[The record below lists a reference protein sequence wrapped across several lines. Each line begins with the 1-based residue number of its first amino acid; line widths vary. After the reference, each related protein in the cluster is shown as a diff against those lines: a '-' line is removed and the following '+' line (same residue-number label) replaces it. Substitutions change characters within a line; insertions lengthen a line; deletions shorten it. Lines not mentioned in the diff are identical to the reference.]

1 MDYNK
6 ERTCL
11 SVIPTEMA
19 DGRNP
24 TGFHSEGGRFMSIS
38 RKYFDKTARGDEVT
52 QYTLTNHK
60 GASVSVID
68 FGGIVTSI
76 VVPDRDGKLADV
88 NLGFDV
94 VDTYDGKGGSMGALI
109 GRVGNRIG
117 GAAFDLEGRHY
128 VLGKNDG
135 ENNLHGGPEGFS
147 QRMWKA
153 ESIEGRDGDTLRLTL
168 TSPDGD
174 QGFPGRLD
182 VTVDYT
188 WNDDCELGVH
198 YMAVTDRPTLCNMT
212 NHAYFNLDGHDAGTV
227 ENLTLQ
233 INADCVTEAD
243 PALIPTGR
251 LLPQKGLAYDFTEE
265 VRLGDVLARTPVDPV
280 MRDAGGVDFNYCAGR
295 NRETKLIATL
305 RSPKTGRR
313 MDVITDQPGV
323 QCYTGQGLNHTGKGG
338 VHYGPYA
345 GVCLETQH
353 YPDAIHQPHF
363 ESYVL
368 RPQDKYDTF
377 TIFRFTAE

>member
-1 MDYNK
+1 
-6 ERTCL
+6 
-11 SVIPTEMA
+11 
-19 DGRNP
+19 
-24 TGFHSEGGRFMSIS
+24 MSIS

-52 QYTLTNHK
+52 QYTLTNHQ

-88 NLGFDV
+88 NLGFDN

-117 GAAFDLEGRHY
+117 GAAFDLEGHHY
-128 VLGKNDG
+128 VLGKNNG

-153 ESIEGRDGDTLRLTL
+153 EPIEGRDGDTLRLTL

-174 QGFPGRLD
+174 QGFPGKLD

-188 WNDDCELGVH
+188 WNDACELGIH
-198 YMAVTDRPTLCNMT
+198 YMAVTDKPTLCNMT

-233 INADCVTEAD
+233 INADSVTEAD

-265 VRLGDVLARTPVDPV
+265 VRLGDVLAKTPVDPV
-280 MRDAGGVDFNYCAGR
+280 MRDAGGVDFNFCAGR
-295 NRETKLIATL
+295 DRETKVIATL

-323 QCYTGQGLNHTGKGG
+323 QCYTGQGLDNTGKGG
-338 VHYGPYA
+338 VHYGRYA

-353 YPDAIHQPHF
+353 YPDAIHHPHF

-377 TIFRFTAE
+377 TIYRFTAE

>member
-1 MDYNK
+1 
-6 ERTCL
+6 
-11 SVIPTEMA
+11 
-19 DGRNP
+19 
-24 TGFHSEGGRFMSIS
+24 MSIS
-38 RKYFDKTARGDEVT
+38 RKYFDKTARGEEVT

-88 NLGFDV
+88 NLGFDN
-94 VDTYDGKGGSMGALI
+94 VDTYDGKGGCMGALI

-128 VLGKNDG
+128 TLGKNDG

-147 QRMWKA
+147 QRMWKV
-153 ESIEGRDGDTLRLTL
+153 EPIEGKDSDTLRLTL

-174 QGFPGRLD
+174 QGFPGKLD

-188 WNDDCELGVH
+188 WNDDCELGIH
-198 YMAVTDRPTLCNMT
+198 YMAVTDKPTLCNMT

-233 INADCVTEAD
+233 VNADCVTEAD
-243 PALIPTGR
+243 QALIPTGR

-265 VRLGDVLARTPVDPV
+265 IRLGDVLAKEHYLTLEKTASDCLQCGHCNSRCPFSVDQ
-280 MRDAGGVDFNYCAGR
+280 MARMEEIQKYFGR
-295 NRETKLIATL
+295 
-305 RSPKTGRR
+305 
-313 MDVITDQPGV
+313 
-323 QCYTGQGLNHTGKGG
+323 
-338 VHYGPYA
+338 
-345 GVCLETQH
+345 
-353 YPDAIHQPHF
+353 
-363 ESYVL
+363 
-368 RPQDKYDTF
+368 
-377 TIFRFTAE
+377 

>member
-1 MDYNK
+1 
-6 ERTCL
+6 
-11 SVIPTEMA
+11 
-19 DGRNP
+19 
-24 TGFHSEGGRFMSIS
+24 MSIS
-38 RKYFDKTARGDEVT
+38 RKYFDKTARGEEVT

-153 ESIEGRDGDTLRLTL
+153 EPIEGRDGDTLRLTL

-174 QGFPGRLD
+174 QGFPGKLD

-188 WNDDCELGVH
+188 WNDACELGIH
-198 YMAVTDRPTLCNMT
+198 YMAVTDKPTLCNMT

-265 VRLGDVLARTPVDPV
+265 VRLGDVLARTPVDPI

-295 NRETKLIATL
+295 DRETKLIATL

-323 QCYTGQGLNHTGKGG
+323 QCYTGQGLDHTGKGG

>member
-1 MDYNK
+1 
-6 ERTCL
+6 
-11 SVIPTEMA
+11 
-19 DGRNP
+19 
-24 TGFHSEGGRFMSIS
+24 MSIS
-38 RKYFDKTARGDEVT
+38 RKYFDKTARGEEVT

-94 VDTYDGKGGSMGALI
+94 VDTYDGKGGCMGALI

-128 VLGKNDG
+128 TLGKNDG

-153 ESIEGRDGDTLRLTL
+153 EPIEGRDGDTLRLTL

-174 QGFPGRLD
+174 QGFPGKLD

-188 WNDDCELGVH
+188 WNDACELGIH
-198 YMAVTDRPTLCNMT
+198 YMAVTDKPTLCNMT

-243 PALIPTGR
+243 PALIPTGGYCPR
-251 LLPQKGLAYDFTEE
+251 RGWPTTSPRKSGWATCWPGPPWIPSCGTRAEWTSTT
-265 VRLGDVLARTPVDPV
+265 AR
-280 MRDAGGVDFNYCAGR
+280 AG
-295 NRETKLIATL
+295 
-305 RSPKTGRR
+305 TGR
-313 MDVITDQPGV
+313 P
-323 QCYTGQGLNHTGKGG
+323 
-338 VHYGPYA
+338 
-345 GVCLETQH
+345 
-353 YPDAIHQPHF
+353 
-363 ESYVL
+363 S
-368 RPQDKYDTF
+368 
-377 TIFRFTAE
+377 

>member
-1 MDYNK
+1 MRSMTGYARATATVPAAAGGQDVREVCVEMRSVNNRYLD
-6 ERTCL
+6 L
-11 SVIPTEMA
+11 SVRLP
-19 DGRNP
+19 RSL
-24 TGFHSEGGRFMSIS
+24 TGLEERVRRALTAAGI
-38 RKYFDKTARGDEVT
+38 ARG
-52 QYTLTNHK
+52 K
-60 GASVSVID
+60 
-68 FGGIVTSI
+68 
-76 VVPDRDGKLADV
+76 
-88 NLGFDV
+88 
-94 VDTYDGKGGSMGALI
+94 
-109 GRVGNRIG
+109 
-117 GAAFDLEGRHY
+117 
-128 VLGKNDG
+128 
-135 ENNLHGGPEGFS
+135 
-147 QRMWKA
+147 
-153 ESIEGRDGDTLRLTL
+153 
-168 TSPDGD
+168 
-174 QGFPGRLD
+174 LD

-198 YMAVTDRPTLCNMT
+198 YMAVTDKPTLCNMT

-265 VRLGDVLARTPVDPV
+265 IRLGDVLARTPVDPV

-295 NRETKLIATL
+295 DRETKLIATL

-323 QCYTGQGLNHTGKGG
+323 QCYTGQGLDHTGKGG